1 MSFSKMLHRL
11 ENALPQADKSNS
23 NISARGVD
31 WHLDHSLKIIT
42 AICKTVSNS
51 KPEYFKPNFNI
62 SKYYILW
69 SGRIPRGKA
78 RSPKPFNNLE
88 AIDHSSLPQSLKEAQ
103 KSLSVL
109 DSLHPNQHF
118 KHPMFGDLN
127 LAQSKKFIHIHT
139 AHHLDIIEEI
149 INAS

>member
-1 MSFSKMLHRL
+1 MSFSQMLSRL
-11 ENALPQADKSNS
+11 ENALPQADKNNS

-31 WHLDHSLKIIT
+31 WHLEHSLKIIT

-51 KPEYFKPNFNI
+51 KPEEFKPNFNI
-62 SKYYILW
+62 GKYYILW
-69 SGRIPRGKA
+69 TNRIPRGKA

-88 AIDHSSLPQSLKEAQ
+88 AIDHSSLPQSLKKAQ
-103 KSLSVL
+103 KSLSML
-109 DSLHPNQHF
+109 NSLHPKQHF
-118 KHPMFGDLN
+118 EHPMFGDLN

>member
-1 MSFSKMLHRL
+1 MSFSQMLSRL
-11 ENALPQADKSNS
+11 ENALQYIDKSNS

-31 WHLDHSLKIIT
+31 WHLEHSLKIIA
-42 AICKTVSNS
+42 AICKTVTNS
-51 KPEYFKPNFNI
+51 KPEEFKPNFNVG
-62 SKYYILW
+62 KYYILW

-78 RSPKPFNNLE
+78 RSPKPFNNPE
-88 AIDHSSLPQSLKEAQ
+88 AIDHSSVPQRLEVAQ
-103 KSLSVL
+103 KSLSLL
-109 DSLHPNQHF
+109 DSLHPKQHF

>member
-1 MSFSKMLHRL
+1 MSFSQMLLRL

-31 WHLDHSLKIIT
+31 WHLEHSLKIIT

-51 KPEYFKPNFNI
+51 KPEKFKPNFNI
-62 SKYYILW
+62 YKYYILW
-69 SGRIPRGKA
+69 SNRIPRGKA

-88 AIDHSSLPQSLKEAQ
+88 AIDHSSLPQSLKKAQ
-103 KSLSVL
+103 KSLSML
-109 DSLHPNQHF
+109 NGLHPKQHF
-118 KHPMFGDLN
+118 EHPMFGDLN

>member
-31 WHLDHSLKIIT
+31 WHLEHSLKIII

-51 KPEYFKPNFNI
+51 KPEKFKPNFNI
-62 SKYYILW
+62 GKYYILW
-69 SGRIPRGKA
+69 SNRIPRGKA

-88 AIDHSSLPQSLKEAQ
+88 AIDHSSLPQSLKKAQ
-103 KSLSVL
+103 KSLSML
-109 DSLHPNQHF
+109 NSLHPKQHF
-118 KHPMFGDLN
+118 EHPMFGDLN

>member
-42 AICKTVSNS
+42 AICKTVNNS

-69 SGRIPRGKA
+69 TNRIPRGKA
-78 RSPKPFNNLE
+78 RSPKPFNNLK

-103 KSLSVL
+103 KFLSVL
-109 DSLHPNQHF
+109 DSLHPKQHF

-127 LAQSKKFIHIHT
+127 LAQSKRFIHIHT

>member
-109 DSLHPNQHF
+109 DSLHRKQHF